1 MRGRFS
7 TTNINIL
14 RGVSSLSPE
23 SPTFLDLPELKAL
36 WLILH
41 CDTVLLNNEIE
52 VLKPMLKQ
60 SKSKILLIYILKL
73 YHFNKL
79 FQLLCPQWKIF
90 EKKGTERVPKTIW
103 LFLRKENVAEKLEC
117 IPKWKGQE
125 QIQKKWIAFFAVP
138 FLERTPVF
146 LELFL
151 DRYHLD
157 SHLLQQSSKR
167 SEVNIWFAGRCF
179 LVQLDELYPTACS
192 NFS

>member
-90 EKKGTERVPKTIW
+90 EKRHRTRSKNNLT
-103 LFLRKENVAEKLEC
+103 FF
-117 IPKWKGQE
+117 
-125 QIQKKWIAFFAVP
+125 KK
-138 FLERTPVF
+138 R
-146 LELFL
+146 
-151 DRYHLD
+151 
-157 SHLLQQSSKR
+157 KR
-167 SEVNIWFAGRCF
+167 SRKAGMHSKMEGSRTNLKKSEMHSSPFHFWNELQFFWNSFLTVITYTHISYNNPRREVKLTYDSPDDVF
-179 LVQLDELYPTACS
+179 
-192 NFS
+192 